1 MGRESTAL
9 TTQDQIKQYMLD
21 HRLRPGDPM
30 PTETVLCEQ
39 LGVSRSSVRE
49 AVRTLIALDILEV
62 RHGHGTFVGD
72 LSLAPLVAGLTFR
85 GVLSPGN
92 DRESLRDVVGVRTLL
107 DLGMAD
113 EVCQAF
119 QGSSCDELDVLVEQ
133 MVELAEAGRSF
144 AEQDQAF
151 HRLLLQQVPNT
162 LLQQLVDAMWQ
173 VHTEVTPRL
182 GVPEPSD
189 ITDTARAHGEM
200 LAAARAGDPA
210 AYRTAVRRH
219 YAPLQRVLDR

>member
-30 PTETVLCEQ
+30 PTETVLCDQ

-49 AVRTLIALDILEV
+49 AIRTLSALDIVEV

-72 LSLAPLVAGLTFR
+72 LSLAPLVAGLSFR
-85 GVLSPGN
+85 GVLSPGD
-92 DRESLRDVVGVRTLL
+92 DRQALRDVVGVRTLL

-113 EVCQAF
+113 EVCEAF
-119 QGSSCDELDVLVEQ
+119 RGSACADLDLLVTQ
-133 MVELAEAGRSF
+133 MVELAEAGKSF

-151 HRLLLQQVPNT
+151 HRLMLQQVPNT
-162 LLQQLVDAMWQ
+162 LLRQLVDAMWQ
-173 VHTEVTPRL
+173 VHTEVTPRI

-189 ITDTARAHGEM
+189 ITDTARAHGDM
-200 LAAARAGDPA
+200 LAAARAGDPV
-210 AYRTAVRRH
+210 AYREAVRCH